1 MLPPAQ
7 ALFDRLLGAGRVRL
21 FTDYDGTLAGFAPT
35 PDVVAPDPELVDLL
49 SHLARLPALRI
60 TVLSGRR
67 LSHVEKLVPVPDIL
81 LAGTYGIEMRTTGG
95 QRVERVEYAAVRPA
109 LDRIKPLWARTIG
122 GRQGFYLEDKGWALA
137 IHARF
142 ASNAESAE
150 VLAVAQEIAAGTIS
164 NAPPFLF
171 RILGGD
177 KFLEIGPRE
186 AHKGRSVEYLLERYP
201 WPGALP
207 LFIGDDDKDEE
218 AFGVVQAQGGVSIVV
233 AETPRP
239 TRADFRLES
248 PQATRAWL
256 QELYEQFAATSPAAA
271 AT

>member
-256 QELYEQFAATSPAAA
+256 QELYEQFASTSPAAA